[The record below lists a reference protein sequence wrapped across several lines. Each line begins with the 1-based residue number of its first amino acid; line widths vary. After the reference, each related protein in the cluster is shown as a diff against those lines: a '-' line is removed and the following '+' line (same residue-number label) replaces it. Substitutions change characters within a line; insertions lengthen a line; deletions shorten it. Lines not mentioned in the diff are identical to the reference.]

1 MSTAPAAGLATTNA
15 AAFAVRVPAA
25 FFSMVMG
32 LGGLAAAWRLASR
45 AYAVSPWLADALL
58 ALSALLWVAIFAAQV
73 VKAVTARE
81 RLVAELRH
89 PVQGSQAALGP
100 ASLLLLAAGTS
111 AHYRDLAEVLFWIGA
126 ASQLAFG
133 LWIVGRWITAAVD
146 PKLVTPAMYLPPVA
160 GNLLAAIAAGAVGQN
175 EAGWLFFGVGV
186 VAWLV
191 LAAVLLVRY
200 LSEGE
205 LAPALRPLLAVELAP
220 PAVVLLAWQAL
231 EGAAADATSRALLG
245 IAMFVALLLLRL
257 ALRFR
262 EVPFAPAYWAF
273 TFPIAALA
281 GAALRMASA
290 APRSFAGA
298 IALPLFVV
306 ANAIVAAIAW
316 QTVVALSRG
325 KLVARD

>member
-1 MSTAPAAGLATTNA
+1 MSTAPAAGLAATNA
-15 AAFAVRVPAA
+15 AAMAGRVPAA

-58 ALSALLWVAIFAAQV
+58 ASSALLWVAIFAAQV

-81 RLVAELRH
+81 RLVAELQH

-100 ASLLLLAAGTS
+100 ASLLLLAAGAS
-111 AHYRDLAEVLFWIGA
+111 AHFRGLAQVLFWVGA
-126 ASQLAFG
+126 AAQLAYG
-133 LWIVGRWITAAVD
+133 VWIVGRWLTAAVD

-160 GNLLAAIAAGAVGQN
+160 GNLLAAIAAGSVGQSD
-175 EAGWLFFGVGV
+175 AGWLFFGAGV
-186 VAWLV
+186 VSWLV

-205 LAPALRPLLAVELAP
+205 LPPATRPLLAIELAP
-220 PAVVLLAWQAL
+220 PAVALLAWQAL
-231 EGAAADATSRALLG
+231 VGGAPDATSRALLG
-245 IAMFVALLLLRL
+245 FALFVALVLLRL
-257 ALRFR
+257 AGRFR
-262 EVPFAPAYWAF
+262 DVQFAPSYWAF

-290 APRSFAGA
+290 APNSVAGA
-298 IALPLFVV
+298 VALPLFVV
-306 ANAIVAAIAW
+306 TNAIIAMIAY
-316 QTVVALSRG
+316 QTAVALSRG
-325 KLVARD
+325 TLLPPT

>member
-1 MSTAPAAGLATTNA
+1 MSTVPAAGLAAPSA
-15 AAFAVRVPAA
+15 ATLAARVPAA

-58 ALSALLWVAIFAAQV
+58 ALSALLWVAILAAQV
-73 VKAVTARE
+73 VKAVAARE
-81 RLVAELRH
+81 RLLAELQH

-100 ASLLLLAAGTS
+100 ASLLLLAAGAS
-111 AHYRDLAEVLFWIGA
+111 AHSRPLAEVLFWIGA
-126 ASQLAFG
+126 ASQLAYG
-133 LWIVGRWITAAVD
+133 LWIVGRWLTAPVD

-160 GNLLAAIAAGAVGQN
+160 GNLLAAIAAGVVGQS
-175 EAGWLFFGVGV
+175 EAGWLLFGAGV
-186 VAWLV
+186 FSWLV

-205 LAPALRPLLAVELAP
+205 LPPAQRPLLAIELAP
-220 PAVVLLAWQAL
+220 PAVALLAWQAL
-231 EGAAADATSRALLG
+231 QGGAPDAVSRALLG
-245 IAMFVALLLLRL
+245 LALFVALVLLRL
-257 ALRFR
+257 AGRFR
-262 EVPFAPAYWAF
+262 EVPFAPSYWAF

-298 IALPLFVV
+298 VALPLFVV

-325 KLVARD
+325 KLLE